1 MKDPKHEAGRWWR
14 QALSDRELL
23 PLVRRAG
30 KYDTC
35 CFLAQQTAE
44 KALKAYLFSQGE
56 ELIFTHSIFKLCDM
70 AAKYHPEF
78 AALKEQVKLLD
89 FYYVEAR
96 YPNALED
103 VIPAEFF
110 GDADAAQAIAMAEAV
125 IAQVGRLADLPMGTP
140 VDDSPTGF

>member
-1 MKDPKHEAGRWWR
+1 MKDPKHEAERWWR

-23 PLVRRAG
+23 PLIRRAG

-56 ELIFTHSIFKLCDM
+56 ELIFTHSIFKLCDI

-110 GDADAAQAIAMAEAV
+110 GDADASQAIAMAEAI
-125 IAQVGRLADLPMGTP
+125 IAQVGRLTNLTP
-140 VDDSPTGF
+140 DAALEEATNEF